1 MDNIEKLK
9 TFLCLTFVF
18 KASNYFSNQT
28 DYSNK
33 RTAYKTDDSLTDMK
47 YEEKKEIK
55 RERWKKRKKHLAKNH
70 LSLGGRI
77 TKKIG

>member
-1 MDNIEKLK
+1 
-9 TFLCLTFVF
+9 
-18 KASNYFSNQT
+18 
-28 DYSNK
+28 
-33 RTAYKTDDSLTDMK
+33 MK